1 MAAAGGLAGRGG
13 NIVVSTQDPKL
24 LMLVECDVRA
34 GWGGRGGL
42 GGIDGTGGSK
52 GKGGARGLGGRG
64 GAGGPPIYES
74 VSQYDSRGN
83 YIGTYQ
89 RLVRSGG
96 SSGSSGP
103 NGVAGRNGH
112 DGSHGKAMSN
122 VDNLTDAPEGSVMY
136 VILDSNGTVVQQAAE
151 RFNLTVSQFFLKDE
165 NCDGIFEP
173 DSDVFLEQI
182 TILNDGG
189 LTCPEG
195 SMLFAPTSITAHQAH
210 EPVVIPAIASSES
223 FIACSCND
231 GLRMHIPSVP
241 GPCVGKPFASVARIT
256 PAITLCDRL
265 FDEASPSVF
274 VTVQYPLR
282 IVVTRAPTFMAPS
295 EFCVFTIE
303 MMNISMSPYG
313 FNVGSTHSAHLL
325 FKVDR
330 NMEIIPL
337 PSEVAKVFI
346 FPDGLAAKADLHSIQ
361 PNTTVEVSF
370 QVRMRES
377 AGNLLYVHLPWDAT
391 LFLREKPI
399 EIRSGEL
406 RVTPRYDD
414 NKFTDM
420 IIVTAKTTTREEFLA
435 WSYLIQTLGL
445 SAGFWDYERY
455 RGVRCCPDSGPA
467 SSQVPTPVSGV
478 LPMFH
483 LPPASILAQMA
494 PLELKAVAN
503 RIGLPENATDDGAEV
518 FASIARERDSVY
530 FGRHWLHRCRTLVA
544 PRWGDIYQ
552 GGVDIR
558 LFVPADI
565 EQHMHGLTCQ
575 DRAAWRTHLRSL
587 ASPASSSEMDSI
599 EEYYSSPH
607 HSKAML
613 TLGWDTKSTAP
624 ILFNHAAALPDEKD
638 LLDME
643 AWHIC
648 LPLWLGCVTKMIQ
661 KDKVKKMKGDRSKSC
676 EPMCDVCL
684 QRLFLGC
691 ADSKRRYLELGYCS
705 QCNNN
710 CRIACVEPC
719 GICYAFQ
726 FDDKTSYTAKGC
738 RCHPCCPN
746 KSESRIQLET
756 FPLPQPKAVGC
767 SGMKSCRC
775 FNVIVGKMIVH
786 KASIRRT
793 DNYMNIKNKHI
804 LMSSMPELLPYRY
817 LADEGV
823 ADSRV
828 GMYHFIEV
836 PVPLQSPYIQMLI
849 GLVAVQPA
857 LTVLYYMTGT
867 GKCPSLMTKLRIA
880 FNAPVPK
887 GIFGFCCK
895 TCCCAPRTP
904 TPMILTHVDIG
915 FAVLVAFIMREL
927 TDDALLHTTANVIAV
942 LAESQSSMFS
952 LFDIINFCCIIRR
965 ALYELGRVGGLFGGS
980 SLAGFPWCCSR
991 ASRVAAELRVIEA
1004 RTLKV
1009 AHASCVTAAHR
1020 EFLSD
1025 SLAAVWARPLLADLL
1040 FINRVDSLFPAN
1052 DERKPGDYGDTVR
1065 TQDVQQ
1071 LLQSRNL
1078 RRPQPRPYQ
1087 PQAANTMASGPPLT
1101 APDEKASSTC
1111 SCHRAFMMSTR
1122 FIL

>member
-13 NIVVSTQDPKL
+13 NVVVSTQDPKL
-24 LMLVECDVRA
+24 LILVECDVRA

-42 GGIDGTGGSK
+42 GGIAGTGGSK
-52 GKGGARGLGGRG
+52 GKGGQRGLGGCG
-64 GAGGPPIYES
+64 GAGGPAIYET
-74 VSQYDSRGN
+74 VSDYSSDGR
-83 YIGTYQ
+83 YIGSHQ
-89 RLVRSGG
+89 RLVRGAG
-96 SSGSSGP
+96 SPGFSGP
-103 NGVAGRNGH
+103 NGRAGSDGRNGSP
-112 DGSHGKAMSN
+112 GTAMSN
-122 VDNLTDAPEGSVMY
+122 FNNLTDAPEGSVTY
-136 VILDSNGTVVQQAAE
+136 VILDSNGAVVQEASE
-151 RFNLTVSQFFLKDE
+151 RFNLTVLQFFLRDE

-182 TILNDGG
+182 TILNNGG

-195 SMLFAPTSITAHQAH
+195 SMLFAPTTMTAHQAH
-210 EPVVIPAIASSES
+210 EPVVVPAIASSKL
-223 FIACSCND
+223 FIACSTGD

-241 GPCVGKPFASVARIT
+241 GPCVGKPFSSVARIA

-282 IVVTRAPTFMAPS
+282 IVATRAPTFMAPT
-295 EFCVFTIE
+295 EFCVFTVE
-303 MMNISMSPYG
+303 MMNISMVPYG

-330 NMEIIPL
+330 NMEIIHL
-337 PSEVAKVFI
+337 PSEVAKVFV
-346 FPDGLAAKADLHSIQ
+346 FPDGLAAKADFHLIL
-361 PNTTVEVSF
+361 PNTTVAVSF

-406 RVTPRYDD
+406 RVTPCYND
-414 NKFTDM
+414 NKVTDM
-420 IIVTAKTTTREEFLA
+420 VIVTAKTTTREEFLA

-455 RGVRCCPDSGPA
+455 RGVRCCLDTGPA
-467 SSQVPTPVSGV
+467 SAQVPTPVSGI
-478 LPMFH
+478 LPKFH
-483 LPPASILAQMA
+483 LPPASILAQMT
-494 PLELKAVAN
+494 PLELKALAN
-503 RIGLPENATDDGAEV
+503 RIGLPENATNDGAEV
-518 FASIARERDSVY
+518 FANVAGETDFVY
-530 FGRHWLHRCRTLVA
+530 FGRHWLHRCRTLVT
-544 PRWGDIYQ
+544 PRWGDVHQ
-552 GGVDIR
+552 GGVDIQ

-565 EQHMHGLTCQ
+565 EQHIHGLTHQ

-587 ASPASSSEMDSI
+587 VSPASSSEMDSI
-599 EEYYSSPH
+599 EEYYLSPH

-624 ILFNHAAALPDEKD
+624 ILFNHAAVLPDEKNF
-638 LLDME
+638 LDME
-643 AWHIC
+643 AWHCC
-648 LPLWLGCVTKMIQ
+648 LPLWLGCVTEMIQ
-661 KDKVKKMKGDRSKSC
+661 EDKVKKMMGNGSNSC
-676 EPMCDVCL
+676 APMCNVCL

-719 GICYAFQ
+719 GICCAFQ
-726 FDDKTSYTAKGC
+726 CDDETSYTAKGC

-793 DNYMNIKNKHI
+793 DNYMNIKNEHI

-817 LADEGV
+817 FAEEGV

-828 GMYHFIEV
+828 GMFHSIEV
-836 PVPLQSPYIQMLI
+836 PVPLQSPYIQTLI

-857 LTVLYYMTGT
+857 LTVLCYMTGS
-867 GKCPSLMTKLRIA
+867 GMCPSLMTKLRIA
-880 FNAPVPK
+880 FNAPTATGV
-887 GIFGFCCK
+887 FGFCCE

-904 TPMILTHVDIG
+904 TPIVLTHVDIG
-915 FAVLVAFIMREL
+915 FAVLVSFIMREL
-927 TDDALLHTTANVIAV
+927 ADDAVLNTTANVIAV
-942 LAESQSSMFS
+942 FAESQSSIVS
-952 LFDIINFCCIIRR
+952 LYDVVNFCCVIRR
-965 ALYELGRVGGLFGGS
+965 VLYELGRVGGLFGGS
-980 SLAGFPWCCSR
+980 SLAGFPWCFTR
-991 ASRVAAELRVIEA
+991 ASRVAAELRAIEA

-1009 AHASCVTAAHR
+1009 ARAVCVTDAHR
-1020 EFLSD
+1020 KFLSD
-1025 SLAAVWARPLLADLL
+1025 SLAVVWARPLLADLL
-1040 FINRVDSLFPAN
+1040 FIKRVDSLFPAN
-1052 DERKPGDYGDTVR
+1052 DERKPGDYSDTVSTR
-1065 TQDVQQ
+1065 DVQQ

-1078 RRPQPRPYQ
+1078 RRPQP
-1087 PQAANTMASGPPLT
+1087 PQATNTMASAPPLT
-1101 APDEKASSTC
+1101 ALDDKASS
-1111 SCHRAFMMSTR
+1111 STYS
-1122 FIL
+1122 LHCTALS